1 MKPVEVMGIN
11 DLIPNEML
19 KRIKSRIYTV
29 HQTLDTVIYHTKE
42 PVPFSMRK
50 SGTERH
56 LKIGETWGDVF
67 DCAWF
72 HFTGEVPASCK
83 GQKVVL
89 ILDVGG
95 EGCIYDDDGNP
106 KRGITSFHVGQASD
120 HDWAYKR
127 IVQFIDVAD
136 GGEKVDIWVDCANND
151 LFGNTVWG
159 ATTLSAPRPFSEAYI
174 ATVDDEMRDF
184 YYDYLVL
191 NDLRNCIHID
201 NPRYYSIVYALSEV
215 KNILINWTEDEIKRA
230 RKLIKKELN
239 KKGGTPSLTFSA
251 VGHSHLDLA
260 WLWPIRESKRKAVR
274 TFSTQLEMIDRYDG
288 YIYGASQ
295 PQMFEW
301 VKENEPAL
309 FGRIKSAVA
318 KGRIEPQGCMW
329 VEPDLNVSSG
339 EALVRQIYYGKKF
352 FKDEF
357 GYTVETLWL
366 PDVFGFNGALPQL
379 CAKSDI
385 KYLCT
390 IKLSWN
396 WLTPFPHH
404 SFKWRGISDDMVLVH
419 MPPEGTYNS
428 AALPTSAKIGAEK
441 YIEKGKIDRALMVFG
456 LGDGG
461 AGPSPKHLETISRM
475 KNLQGIYPVK
485 MESAIDFFK
494 KFEKQA
500 DKMPTYVGEMYLEAH
515 QGTYTS
521 QSKNKRHNKIMETLL
536 HNLEGVYAVENAIN
550 GMEFPQEEVDKIWKE
565 VLLYQFHDILPGS
578 SIKRV
583 YNETEVAYQ
592 RLEKAVNQL
601 IDRVLAK
608 KEANA
613 VFNPHGFEIN
623 DLVKLDDKYYS
634 VNAKP
639 LGYTLI
645 DKTAVVDKFNC
656 KATGDTLSND
666 KVVAKFDKAGRLI
679 SVVRKSDGRNAISDI
694 GGNVF
699 SIYHDQCTWKC
710 GDAWD
715 IDPTYFHETPE
726 RPTLISVE
734 TYVQGDCAVR
744 EQVFT
749 YGKSTI
755 TQKIILRHG
764 GEILEFENSVDWQEI
779 NKMLRVD
786 FNTDINTDHSVCG
799 IQFGKINRTTKQNN
813 FTDRIQFE
821 ICAHRYVTFTENEY
835 KFALLSD
842 CKYGYRAKDKTIS
855 LDLLRSPE
863 YPTTE
868 EKGVHEFRFAVYCGK
883 NANDVEK
890 VAYKFINGLK
900 PCFAEG
906 DFSLASV
913 DKDGVLT
920 ETLKP
925 AYSRQGQVLR
935 MYESLGEKTDC
946 VISVNPRVK
955 TVTLC
960 NLLEEPIKVLPVK
973 NGKVKLTFKAFEIH
987 TLLLN

>member
-1 MKPVEVMGIN
+1 MKPIEVSCIH

-19 KRIKSRIYTV
+19 KRIKSRVYTV
-29 HQTLDTVIYHTKE
+29 RQTLDTVIYHTKE
-42 PVPFSMRK
+42 PVLYKDRK
-50 SGTERH
+50 SGTERK
-56 LKIGETWGDVF
+56 LNIGETWGDVF

-72 HFTGEVPASCK
+72 HFTGEVPKSCK

-95 EGCIYDDDGNP
+95 EGCIYDENGNP
-106 KRGITSFHVGQASD
+106 KRGITSFNASQATE

-127 IVQFIDVAD
+127 VVQFLDVAQ
-136 GGEKVDIWVDCANND
+136 GGEKVDLWVDCANND

-159 ATTLSAPRPFSEAYI
+159 ETTLSNPRPFSAAYI
-174 ATVDDEMRDF
+174 ATVDDEIRDL

-191 NDLRNCIHID
+191 NDLRQAIHVD

-215 KNILINWTEDEIKRA
+215 KNLLVNWTDDEIKKA
-230 RKLIKKELN
+230 RKILKKELS

-288 YIYGASQ
+288 YIYGSSQ
-295 PQMFEW
+295 PQMLEW
-301 VKENEPAL
+301 VKDNEPHL
-309 FGRIKSAVA
+309 YERIKTAV
-318 KGRIEPQGCMW
+318 KNGRIEPQGCMW
-329 VEPDLNVSSG
+329 VEPDLNLSSG
-339 EALVRQIYYGKKF
+339 EALVRQIYYGRKF

-357 GYTVETLWL
+357 GVTVQTLWL
-366 PDVFGFNGALPQL
+366 PDVFGFNAALPQL

-396 WLTPFPHH
+396 WITPFPHH
-404 SFKWRGISDDMVLVH
+404 SFKWKGISDDSVLVH

-428 AALPTSAKIGAEK
+428 AALPTSTKIAAEK
-441 YIEKGKIDRALMVFG
+441 YNEKGLIDRALMVFG

-461 AGPSPKHLETISRM
+461 AGPSPKHLETITRM
-475 KNLQGIYPVK
+475 KNLQGVYPVK
-485 MESAIDFFK
+485 MESSIDFFK

-536 HNLEGVYAVENAIN
+536 HNLEGVYAIENLISGAK
-550 GMEFPQEEVDKIWKE
+550 FPQEEVDKIWKE

-583 YNETEVAYQ
+583 YNETEEAYA
-592 RLEKAVNQL
+592 RLESAVNRL
-601 IDRVLAK
+601 IDGVLVK
-608 KEANA
+608 NSPNA
-613 VFNPHGFEIN
+613 VFNPHGYEIG
-623 DLVKLDDKYYS
+623 DLVNLDGKYYK
-634 VNAKP
+634 VKAKP

-645 DKTAVVDKFNC
+645 DKTAEVKKFDC
-656 KATGDTLSND
+656 KATDSALSND
-666 KVVAKFDKAGRLI
+666 KITAKFDDQGRLV
-679 SVVRKSDGRNAISDI
+679 SVIRKSDGRNAISDL

-699 SIYHDQCTWKC
+699 SIYHDQCSWKC

-715 IDPTYFHETPE
+715 IDPTYFNVNVE
-726 RPTLISVE
+726 RCALVGVKS
-734 TYVQGDCAVR
+734 YVLNDCAIR
-744 EQVFT
+744 EQT
-749 YGKSTI
+749 YSYGKSTI

-764 GEILEFENSVDWQEI
+764 GEILEFENVVDWHEV

-786 FNTDINTDHSVCG
+786 FNTDITTDHVTCG
-799 IQFGKINRTTKQNN
+799 IQFGKINRTTKQN
-813 FTDRIQFE
+813 TPTERIQFE
-821 ICAHRYVTFTENEY
+821 ICAHRYAMLSENEY

-842 CKYGYRAKDKTIS
+842 CKYGYRAKDKLLS

-863 YPTTE
+863 YPATE
-868 EKGVHEFRFAVYCGK
+868 AEGRHEFRFAVYCGK

-900 PCFAEG
+900 PCYADA
-906 DFSLASV
+906 DFSLASI
-913 DKDGVLT
+913 KNSNVLA

-925 AYSRQGQVLR
+925 AYVGDGQVLR
-935 MYESLGEKTDC
+935 LFESSGEKTDC
-946 VISVNPRVK
+946 IIEVNPLVK
-955 TVTLC
+955 KVTLC
-960 NLLEEPIKVLPVK
+960 NLLEEPIKELPVK
-973 NGKVKLTFKAFEIH
+973 NGKVKLSFKAFEIH
-987 TLLLN
+987 TLRLK